1 MAGVG
6 PPLLI
11 FHEAIELVPEWR
23 EEFPELVSVWS
34 AISRPMLG
42 ALVEVVSPSVLILEE
57 RICES
62 IPISEIAHAPRRVLV
77 GSRRREAPASKAPP
91 GEIHLVPSSDTHVHL
106 MRPLVSCGP
115 SFQFKVIPGS
125 REGVEEA
132 ILGQDLD
139 VDYLRPSGIEPSMAF
154 VLGNDW
160 GPLEQYWT
168 RKYRKQGKPSICLQE
183 SVIHLGDSSRRME
196 WCDYPFVQ
204 GPLSILPLRRR
215 LVFLTGNP
223 RYQDLR
229 PTPCEGKKLALV
241 NSNFTY
247 GVHEGIRASWIEDV
261 VSACRE
267 AGYDYLISQHP
278 RDRGDL
284 RGYNGIRSHA
294 GAVHGQLRSHAVLIT
309 RFSSL
314 IHEAVAL
321 GRPVIYYNPHGEDM
335 HYDFEPD
342 GRRLHMVRDRRG
354 VIAALEWVADLGP
367 QAMEADGFSERYA
380 ARHFGPID
388 GQASRRIAEA
398 VMMIGRVGRSFQQ
411 GRAIDPVGTTVAHW
425 KRAWVQRVRP

>member
-1 MAGVG
+1 
-6 PPLLI
+6 L
-11 FHEAIELVPEWR
+11 
-23 EEFPELVSVWS
+23 
-34 AISRPMLG
+34 LG
-42 ALVEVVSPSVLILEE
+42 ALVEVISPSVLILEE
-57 RICES
+57 RVYDAV
-62 IPISEIAHAPRRVLV
+62 PPSEIAHAPRRVLV
-77 GSRRREAPASKAPP
+77 GSQRRQAAPWTAPP
-91 GEIHLVPSSDTHVHL
+91 GQVHLVPSNDTHVHL
-106 MRPLVSCGP
+106 MRPLVSCGS
-115 SFQFKVIPGS
+115 SFHFKVIPGI
-125 REGVEEA
+125 REGVEQALLEQN
-132 ILGQDLD
+132 LE
-139 VDYLRPSGIEPSMAF
+139 VDFLRPAGIEPSMAF

-160 GPLEQYWT
+160 GPLERYWT
-168 RKYRKQGKPSICLQE
+168 RKYRQQGKPSICLQE

-204 GPLSILPLRRR
+204 GPLSILPLQRQ

-229 PTPCEGKKLALV
+229 PSPGEGQKLALV

-247 GVHEGIRASWIEDV
+247 GVHEGIRAPWIDNV
-261 VSACRE
+261 VTACRE

-284 RGYNGIRSHA
+284 SGYNWIRSHA

-335 HYDFEPD
+335 RYDFEPD
-342 GRRLHMVRDRRG
+342 GRRLHLVRDRRG
-354 VIAALEWVADLGP
+354 MVAALEVVADLGP
-367 QAMEADGFSERYA
+367 RAYEADGFSERYA
-380 ARHFGPID
+380 ARHFGLGD

-398 VMMIGRVGRSFQQ
+398 VRVIGRVGRSMQQ
-411 GRAIDPVGTTVAHW
+411 GRTIGPLGTAAAHW
-425 KRAWVQRVRP
+425 KRAIVQRFKP